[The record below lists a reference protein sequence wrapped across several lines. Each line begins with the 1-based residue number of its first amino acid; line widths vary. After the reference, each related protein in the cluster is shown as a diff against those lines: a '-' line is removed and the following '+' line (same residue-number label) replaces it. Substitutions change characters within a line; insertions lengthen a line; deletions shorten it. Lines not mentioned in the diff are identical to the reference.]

1 MTLNDWQE
9 ETILYN
15 NINNVCLWLKK
26 AKPYMTMFAYMG
38 MLQQSDNE
46 QPTNFNLFTV
56 IILLGTERAD
66 FESIIMAEGPV
77 SRNSQ
82 YM

>member
-1 MTLNDWQE
+1 
-9 ETILYN
+9 
-15 NINNVCLWLKK
+15 
-26 AKPYMTMFAYMG
+26 MFAYMG